1 MTDFQGKAEGERLR
15 KGDVPIL
22 EVGDRRRWER
32 FTAFA
37 LAWNGYEVFGDDLG
51 ALANRELERFE
62 DGKPLSGDVEV
73 LRGCLFFEQR
83 RWRHYGVEPD
93 GAGRDYISALLDAL
107 RDRLPE

>member
-1 MTDFQGKAEGERLR
+1 MTDSPGQAGGERLR
-15 KGDVPIL
+15 KGDVPTL
-22 EVGDRRRWER
+22 EAGDPRRWER

-51 ALANRELERFE
+51 ALANHELERFE
-62 DGKPLSGDVEV
+62 AGEPLSDDVEV

-83 RWRHYGVEPD
+83 RWRHYGKEPD
-93 GAGRDYISALLDAL
+93 GAGWDYISSVLDAL